1 MGKKETKQSPP
12 KVNTDSRTKG
22 THMKAVVFEE
32 YNTFPVLK
40 DMPKP
45 QPGSGEVTLKVAG
58 AGCCHSDVSVFQEYT
73 PETGTHTKPPFILGH
88 ETTGWVDELGPD
100 VQGIKKG
107 DAYLVYGPTGC
118 GHCPH
123 CVAGQE
129 NYCSSAAT
137 NESLALGLGRNG
149 GMAEY
154 MTVPVRNLVPLGDAD
169 PIGAAPLADAALTPY
184 HAIKASMPHLGGG
197 GKYALVIGLGGLGQ
211 IAIQILRALT
221 GATIIATDTK
231 PEALAKAEAKGAI
244 TVPSDENE
252 LKEIRKITHGEGVNA
267 AFDFVGIAPTIAAAQ
282 AAGAA
287 GSRVTVVGIAG
298 GKAEY
303 DWYSKPWEQEL
314 MGVYWGSIPELYD
327 VANMYRNGQ
336 IQTEIETYS
345 MDDALVA
352 YHNLVDNKL
361 SARAVVLPNGRP

>member
-1 MGKKETKQSPP
+1 
-12 KVNTDSRTKG
+12 
-22 THMKAVVFEE
+22 MKAVVFEE

-45 QPGSGEVTLKVAG
+45 QPGSGEVLLKVAG

-100 VQGIKKG
+100 VRGIRKG

-184 HAIKASMPHLGGG
+184 HAIKASMPHLDGG

-244 TVPSDENE
+244 AVPSDENE
-252 LKEIRKITHGEGVNA
+252 VKEIRKITHGEGVNA

-282 AAGAA
+282 AAGSA

-336 IQTEIETYS
+336 IKTEIETYS

>member
-1 MGKKETKQSPP
+1 
-12 KVNTDSRTKG
+12 
-22 THMKAVVFEE
+22 MKAVVFEE

-211 IAIQILRALT
+211 IAIQILHALT

-231 PEALAKAEAKGAI
+231 SEALAKAEAKGAI

-327 VANMYRNGQ
+327 VANMYRNRQ

>member
-1 MGKKETKQSPP
+1 
-12 KVNTDSRTKG
+12 
-22 THMKAVVFEE
+22 MKAVVFEE

-211 IAIQILRALT
+211 IAIQILHALT

-231 PEALAKAEAKGAI
+231 SEALAKAEAKGAI

>member
-1 MGKKETKQSPP
+1 
-12 KVNTDSRTKG
+12 
-22 THMKAVVFEE
+22 MKAVVFEE